1 MSSSTPGSPAP
12 PASPTPA
19 PTPGAA
25 AFSPAFTLVATCLG
39 LFLGQVD
46 TNAINLA
53 LPDMARD
60 LSGGIAGMQWTIDA
74 YNVAF
79 AALLLTGGTLGDRHG
94 RRRLF
99 RIGISVFILGS
110 VACALAPNLG
120 CLIAGRAVQGVGSA
134 ALLPQSL
141 AILATAFPGR
151 RERNRAMAAWSM
163 VAGFGLAAGPT
174 LGGLVVDKIGWQYIF
189 WLNVP
194 IGLVALLLA
203 VRQVPESR
211 SPRARAVDPGGQV
224 LGAAA
229 LGLTTFAVVDGGGHG
244 RLSPA
249 TLVSG
254 ALAVVAGALFLR
266 VEHRHR
272 DPMLPLGLVRRG
284 QLPVA
289 TAVAFCMNFGMY
301 ALFML
306 ISLDFQN
313 QRGDDALV
321 AGLLILPVS
330 LTFALSSPLV
340 GRLVTRRGPR
350 LPMTAGMALMG
361 LGLLAYAAMG
371 VGASIWAIEV
381 ALVVIGAGLGLN
393 AGPVVGVAVRA
404 VSADRAGLAGGIAN
418 LARISGAALGVAVGG
433 SVLDAVGAG
442 ATHGPAFT
450 NGLRAAFVVGAAA
463 ELIGMVVAFLGVRN
477 PAHET
482 EQVAAEPAS
491 SVLSG
496 T

>member
-1 MSSSTPGSPAP
+1 MSSSALESPVPDAVPATGSRTFDARL
-12 PASPTPA
+12 
-19 PTPGAA
+19 
-25 AFSPAFTLVATCLG
+25 TLVATCLG

-53 LPDMARD
+53 LPAMARD
-60 LSGGIAGMQWTIDA
+60 LSGGIAGMQWTVDA

-79 AALLLTGGTLGDRHG
+79 AALLLTGGTFGDRYG

-110 VACALAPNLG
+110 IACALAPNLG
-120 CLIAGRAVQGVGSA
+120 CLIAGRTVQGVGSA

-174 LGGLVVDKIGWQYIF
+174 LGGLVVDKIGWQCIF

-194 IGLVALLLA
+194 IGSAALLLA

-211 SPRARAVDPGGQV
+211 SPRARAVDPGGQL

-229 LGLTTFAVVDGGGHG
+229 LGLITFAVVDGGSHG
-244 RLSPA
+244 WLSPTA
-249 TLVSG
+249 LVG
-254 ALAVVAGALFLR
+254 AALALLATALFVR
-266 VEHRHR
+266 TEHRHR

-289 TAVAFCMNFGMY
+289 TTVAFCMNFGMY

-321 AGLLILPVS
+321 SGLLILPVS
-330 LTFALSSPLV
+330 LTFALLSPQV
-340 GRLVTRRGPR
+340 GRLVTRHGPR

-381 ALVVIGAGLGLN
+381 ALVMIGVGLGLN

-404 VSADRAGLAGGIAN
+404 VSEDRAGLAGGIAN
-418 LARISGAALGVAVGG
+418 LSRISGAALGVAVGG
-433 SVLDAVGAG
+433 SVLNAVSRG
-442 ATHGPAFT
+442 ATHGSAFAT
-450 NGLRAAFVVGAAA
+450 GMRAAFLVGGAV

-477 PAHET
+477 PSQDSDRIQV
-482 EQVAAEPAS
+482 EQSPS
-491 SVLSG
+491 MLG
-496 T
+496 GK